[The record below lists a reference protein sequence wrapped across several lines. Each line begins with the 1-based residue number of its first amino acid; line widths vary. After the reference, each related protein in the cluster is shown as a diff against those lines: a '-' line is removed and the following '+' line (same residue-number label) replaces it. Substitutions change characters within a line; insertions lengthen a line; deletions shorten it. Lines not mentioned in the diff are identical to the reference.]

1 MAGRRAAGS
10 IAVVNVV
17 RVELAG
23 NPTCVH
29 VAELEVVYR
38 DGTAETRTISFAPN
52 GVMFEVFEDQ
62 VAALRAL
69 IGK

>member
-10 IAVVNVV
+10 IAEVNVV

-52 GVMFEVFEDQ
+52 GVMFEVFEHQ

-69 IGK
+69 IGN

>member
-1 MAGRRAAGS
+1 MTGRRGAGS
-10 IAVVNVV
+10 IAEVTVV

-38 DGTAETRTISFAPN
+38 DGTADRRTISFAPN
-52 GVMFEVFEDQ
+52 GVMLEVFEDQ

-69 IGK
+69 ISK

>member
-1 MAGRRAAGS
+1 MTGRRAAGS
-10 IAVVNVV
+10 IAEVNVV

-69 IGK
+69 IGN

>member
-1 MAGRRAAGS
+1 M
-10 IAVVNVV
+10 

-38 DGTAETRTISFAPN
+38 DGTADRRTISFAPN

-69 IGK
+69 ISK